1 MKKIVS
7 FALIVSLALFCLS
20 CGGKDPSDTTQNI
33 TPENPPTQETP
44 IETPVET
51 PIETPIETPAETP
64 IETPAEAPEET
75 PEETTAKG
83 GFTVGEDDDTRGW
96 SEFFPPM

>member
-1 MKKIVS
+1 MKKIIS

-44 IETPVET
+44 IETP
-51 PIETPIETPAETP
+51 IETPVETP

-83 GFTVGEDDDTRGW
+83 GFTVGEDDDTRSW